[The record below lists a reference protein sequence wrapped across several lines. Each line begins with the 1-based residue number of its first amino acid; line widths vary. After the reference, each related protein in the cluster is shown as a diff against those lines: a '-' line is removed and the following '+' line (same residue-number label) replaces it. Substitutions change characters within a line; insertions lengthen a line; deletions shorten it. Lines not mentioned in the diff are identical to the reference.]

1 MTTPVFVPKEV
12 KATADDTG
20 VPTAIVWNNRP
31 RQVISVRN
39 RWRIDDEWWREEI
52 ARRYFELEL
61 DNGLVITVFHD
72 LVSGKWYQQRY

>member
-12 KATADDTG
+12 KTTADDTG
-20 VPTAIVWNNRP
+20 VPTAIVWNSRQ
-31 RQVISVRN
+31 RQVICVRN

-61 DNGLVITVFHD
+61 DNGSVITVFHD
-72 LVSGKWYQQRY
+72 LVSGKWYQQKY